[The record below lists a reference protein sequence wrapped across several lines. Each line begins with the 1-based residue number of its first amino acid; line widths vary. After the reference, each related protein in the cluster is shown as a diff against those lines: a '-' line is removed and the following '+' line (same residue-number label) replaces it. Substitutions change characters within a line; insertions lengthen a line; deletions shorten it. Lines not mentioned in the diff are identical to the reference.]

1 MWFNGSMEIAAE
13 SIERI
18 SISEFNQVND
28 SGFAVA
34 ISVLTIG
41 SVIKS
46 DENTTFTC
54 IGNNSVPDLIN
65 TDDTAYV
72 TFTVQGKVNLEKYSC
87 IITMFI
93 IVSPMVTVVGDDN
106 KLILVGERT
115 TIEFQISEASPE
127 VLEDDINLF
136 FNNGV
141 DVTELTALVTG
152 ADDIF
157 SSNTVRYN
165 IIGIENGDEGNYT
178 LVASNPAG
186 SSEAT
191 ILLEVQGIVWYFLLI
206 AIVSLWGC

>member
-1 MWFNGSMEIAAE
+1 MEIAAE

-87 IITMFI
+87 IIIMFI